1 MTRVAVVQMTSGADV
16 AANLAVASATIG
28 EAASGGAALA
38 VLPENFAYM
47 SSGGAEG
54 DAARLALAEPEGE
67 GVIQGT
73 LAELAR
79 RHRIWLVAGTI
90 PLRDARTATDGRV
103 AAACL
108 VFGPDGRRAARYDK
122 IHLFDVAVPGGESHH
137 ESRAMRPGTEPKVVD
152 TDLGVV
158 GLSVCYDLR
167 FPELYRALV
176 DRGATLLTVPA
187 AFTTVTGAAHWEV
200 LLRARAIED
209 QCWVLAAA
217 QWGEHPGGAGGGRR
231 THGDSMV
238 IDPWGTVL
246 ARQRVG
252 PGVVFADID
261 PDRLVGLRHSFP
273 VLAHRRLAH

>member
-16 AANLAVASATIG
+16 AANLAFASATIG
-28 EAASGGAALA
+28 EAASGGAALV
-38 VLPENFAYM
+38 VLPENFAFM

-90 PLRDARTATDGRV
+90 PLRDARTASDGRV

-108 VFGPDGRRAARYDK
+108 VFGPDGRQVARYDK

-167 FPELYRALV
+167 FPELYRTLV
-176 DRGATLLTVPA
+176 ARGATLLTVPA
-187 AFTTVTGAAHWEV
+187 GLHRRHRGRPLGGPVAGQGHRGPVLGVGGRPVGRASGWGRRGASD
-200 LLRARAIED
+200 LRGFHGHRSVGDGVGPPA
-209 QCWVLAAA
+209 
-217 QWGEHPGGAGGGRR
+217 GGAGRR
-231 THGDSMV
+231 V
-238 IDPWGTVL
+238 
-246 ARQRVG
+246 R
-252 PGVVFADID
+252 
-261 PDRLVGLRHSFP
+261 
-273 VLAHRRLAH
+273 